1 MFGQV
6 LAPAPTI
13 PEFIALQKNLLLMN
27 ARELSAGAGLG
38 TLWSDDFKDS
48 SQINAGA
55 SSGYSYR
62 GTPNFDVIVNPGGTK
77 ETQATKSS
85 LAAEIMSNVA
95 AQERGV
101 GHAFTAASSYT
112 LASVKFNLLR
122 LGSPTGNLRAA
133 LYATAAGLPTGAALA
148 ISADLD
154 VSTIST
160 SATDYTFSF
169 TVPYAVVSGTVYA
182 VVLERNGAYSGN
194 GANHIN
200 IFGSGSGSGDLQ
212 KSNADVWATGI
223 NSIYFVNTESAASN
237 AVVQSV
243 AITLSETVDE
253 VIVFLNK
260 TLNTGSITLVRVS
273 ANNGVTWKTVTNNLE
288 EIVQLGHSGT
298 QLILEVTF
306 TGNAELEFWGVAAA

>member
-6 LAPAPTI
+6 QSPAPTI

-55 SSGYSYR
+55 SSGYSFR

-77 ETQATKSS
+77 ESQTTKSN
-85 LAAEIMSNVA
+85 LAAEIISNSA
-95 AQERGV
+95 PSERGA
-101 GHAFTAASSYT
+101 GHVFSAASSYA
-112 LASVKFNLLR
+112 LASVTFNLLR
-122 LGSPTGNLRAA
+122 QGSPTGNLRAA
-133 LYATAAGLPTGAALA
+133 LYAISGGLPTGAPLA
-148 ISADLD
+148 TSANLD

-160 SATDYTFSF
+160 SQTDYVFSF
-169 TVPYAVVSGTVYA
+169 TSPYSVVSGTDYA
-182 VVLERNGAYSGN
+182 VVLETNGAYTGDGS
-194 GANHIN
+194 NHIN
-200 IFGSGSGSGDLQ
+200 IYGNGSGTAGIR
-212 KSNADVWATGI
+212 KSNADAWTTGM
-223 NSIYFVNTESAASN
+223 NTAYFINTESASAT

-273 ANNGVTWKTVTNNLE
+273 ANNGATWKTVTNNLE
-288 EIVQLGHSGT
+288 EIVHLGHSGT